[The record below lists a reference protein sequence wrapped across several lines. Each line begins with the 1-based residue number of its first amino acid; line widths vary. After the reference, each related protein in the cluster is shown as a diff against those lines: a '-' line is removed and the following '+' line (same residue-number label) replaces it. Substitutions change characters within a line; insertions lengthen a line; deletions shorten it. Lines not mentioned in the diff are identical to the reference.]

1 MTTQGHRSR
10 YGSDS
15 SVLFLIDNEQ
25 VAETSRGTIAGAG
38 QPQVDAGQR
47 QVDLADKLH
56 VASALSAE
64 DRDIVLASQTRGY
77 SGDES

>member
-1 MTTQGHRSR
+1 
-10 YGSDS
+10 
-15 SVLFLIDNEQ
+15 
-25 VAETSRGTIAGAG
+25 
-38 QPQVDAGQR
+38 
-47 QVDLADKLH
+47 